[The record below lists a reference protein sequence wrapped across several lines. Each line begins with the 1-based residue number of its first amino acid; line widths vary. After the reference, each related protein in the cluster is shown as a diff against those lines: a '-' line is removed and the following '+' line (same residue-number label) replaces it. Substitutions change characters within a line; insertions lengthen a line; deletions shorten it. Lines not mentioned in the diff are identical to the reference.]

1 MDMNLDGVLAQ
12 ALLDPQG
19 PTIERALLLTR
30 TMTPMPLPLLMYLSV
45 SLPVPTLRTLN
56 R

>member
-19 PTIERALLLTR
+19 DQQAFDYNYDAYASPAADVFT
-30 TMTPMPLPLLMYLSV
+30 S
-45 SLPVPTLRTLN
+45 
-56 R
+56 